1 MGNVD
6 CARVGIMIHGLLW
19 LPLLAAFIGLAYA
32 GWNEYQTLE
41 TYRRWA
47 EPFGRAKYDIYSV
60 LGQKEDT
67 LTVGKAT
74 RKVVTETD
82 TFSLKSVQNIRLLV
96 NGQTV
101 DLSAPPAKGKTI
113 ALAFELPDRSIE
125 VPFTQVS
132 LAAKWGEVLTKD
144 WQELR

>member
-1 MGNVD
+1 
-6 CARVGIMIHGLLW
+6 MIHGLLW

-60 LGQKEDT
+60 LGQKEDV

-74 RKVVTETD
+74 RKAVTETD

-96 NGQTV
+96 N
-101 DLSAPPAKGKTI
+101 DRAIELNALPAKGKRI
-113 ALAFELPDRSIE
+113 ALEFEFVDRTLE

-144 WQELR
+144 WQEMR

>member
-1 MGNVD
+1 
-6 CARVGIMIHGLLW
+6 MIHGLLW

-47 EPFGRAKYDIYSV
+47 EPFARAKYDIYSV
-60 LGQKEDT
+60 LGQNEDE
-67 LTVGKAT
+67 LIVGKAA
-74 RKVVTETD
+74 RKGVIETD
-82 TFSLKSVQNIRLLV
+82 TFSLKFVQNIRLRV
-96 NGQTV
+96 NGEVV
-101 DLSAPPAKGKTI
+101 DLEAPPEKGKAI
-113 ALAFELPDRSIE
+113 ALEFELADRSIQ

-144 WQELR
+144 WREMQ

>member
-1 MGNVD
+1 
-6 CARVGIMIHGLLW
+6 MIHGLLW

-47 EPFGRAKYDIYSV
+47 DPFGRAKYDIYSV
-60 LGQKEDT
+60 LGQKEDV

-74 RKVVTETD
+74 RKAVTETES
-82 TFSLKSVQNIRLLV
+82 FSLKAVKDIRLLV
-96 NGQTV
+96 NDQAV
-101 DLSAPPAKGKTI
+101 NLNAPPSKGKKVE
-113 ALAFELPDRSIE
+113 LAFELSDRTIE
-125 VPFTQVS
+125 VPFTQVG

-144 WQELR
+144 WQEMK